1 MTDYKRDK
9 FILFKKY
16 IQNVLRNRYKHKE
29 EYITERDKINS
40 LIASYGTK
48 FYGKLLF
55 EVADLLQLNIDELC
69 EQLFNDYACKR
80 IYTERKDARKL
91 DYFLSL
97 FTNSETKLAEAAHI
111 DKGRL
116 NRIKNNENEDL
127 FSFEVY
133 GLAKALGLSPTTVF
147 QYLYGDYTGTLTLQL
162 KNITT
167 HTSS

>member
-40 LIASYGTK
+40 LITSYGTK
-48 FYGKLLF
+48 FYGKLFF
-55 EVADLLQLNIDELC
+55 EVAHLLQLNIDELC
-69 EQLFNDYACKR
+69 EQLFNDYACKH
-80 IYTERKDARKL
+80 IYSERKHTRKL
-91 DYFLSL
+91 DHFLSL
-97 FTNSETKLAEAAHI
+97 FTHSERKLAEAANM

-147 QYLYGDYTGTLTLQL
+147 QYLYGDYRFKVTLELENNTDY
-162 KNITT
+162 
-167 HTSS
+167 SSS

>member
-16 IQNVLRNRYKHKE
+16 IQNVVRNRHKDKE
-29 EYITERDKINS
+29 EYLTERDKINS
-40 LIASYGTK
+40 LISSYGSK

-55 EVADLLQLNIDELC
+55 EVTDLLQLNIDELC
-69 EQLFNDYACKR
+69 EQLFNDYACKH
-80 IYTERKDARKL
+80 IYSERKDMRKL
-91 DYFLSL
+91 NHFLSL
-97 FTNSETKLAEAAHI
+97 FTNSERKLAEAANI

-147 QYLYGDYTGTLTLQL
+147 QYLYGDYSGTLTLAL
-162 KNITT
+162 KINPTY
-167 HTSS
+167 SSS